1 MATESSLAD
10 ALKPLDR
17 GVSPRPPRQEAKPAR
32 PRGGVHPVARTRVG
46 KRAVTAYFDRA
57 VSQQLKQIL
66 IDQDR
71 ESIQELM
78 REAVNDL
85 FIKHGKP
92 PIA

>member
-1 MATESSLAD
+1 M
-10 ALKPLDR
+10 
-17 GVSPRPPRQEAKPAR
+17 
-32 PRGGVHPVARTRVG
+32 G